1 MEVLIVESEPALAE
15 LWANHLRRRGAR
27 VSVALSE
34 PDAVAALQETE
45 VDVIVLD
52 LVLDNGSAFAVADFA
67 SYRQPSARVVFVTN
81 TSFFSDGS
89 IFRHIPNACAF
100 LPSCTPPDD
109 LAAVVDHYG
118 DASVARPKPKVGQG
132 EGRG

>member
-1 MEVLIVESEPALAE
+1 MQVLIVESEPALAD
-15 LWANHLRRRGAR
+15 LWANHLRRRGAT
-27 VSVALSE
+27 VFVAHSE
-34 PDAVAALQETE
+34 PQAVATLQDVD

-52 LVLDNGSAFAVADFA
+52 LVLDRGSAFAVADFA
-67 SYRQPSARVVFVTN
+67 SYRQPLARVVFVTN

-89 IFRHIPNACAF
+89 IFRHVPNACAF

-118 DASVARPKPKVGQG
+118 ETAEEAETQIEKLSQKTA
-132 EGRG
+132 